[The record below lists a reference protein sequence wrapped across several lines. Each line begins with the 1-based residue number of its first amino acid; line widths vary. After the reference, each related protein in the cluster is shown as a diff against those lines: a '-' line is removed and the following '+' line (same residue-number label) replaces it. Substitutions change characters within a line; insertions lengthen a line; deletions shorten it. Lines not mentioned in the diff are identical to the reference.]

1 MSASHHNETPEVISV
16 GLATI
21 DYLAVVREGAPLG
34 LVDRDLVERYSIEG
48 GGLAATA
55 GVTCSRLGLR
65 TAHWGCVG
73 SDEAG
78 EAAIASLGKEGVS
91 TDHLVRVRDGRTP
104 VAFGLVDGVTGERRL
119 LFYPGTGAPVELP
132 HFPWAQVE
140 RARAIMLDQWW
151 LALSIEVAKRAK
163 AAGVPVVA
171 DLEPGDYLSEL
182 LAHVDVLFAP
192 RPPKLER
199 SSAGAV
205 APVLERMHKYG
216 PSVVGVTLGAQG
228 CWYSAGEGPVHQP
241 AFSVEVVDTTGAGDT
256 FHGAIA
262 YGLARGWEVARTVE
276 FASAVA
282 ALKCRALGGRP
293 GIPRLEEALAF
304 LRSQGSPLW
313 RSSQAPR

>member
-1 MSASHHNETPEVISV
+1 MSVNDPSGTPEVISV

-21 DYLAVVREGAPLG
+21 DYLAVVRQGAPLG
-34 LVDRDLVERYSIEG
+34 LLDRDLVERYSVEG

-55 GVTCSRLGLR
+55 GVACSRLGLR

-78 EAAIASLGKEGVS
+78 EAAIASLEKEGVS
-91 TDHLVRVRDGRTP
+91 TEQVVRVRDGRTP
-104 VAFGLVDGVTGERRL
+104 VAFGLVDGITGERRL
-119 LFYPGTGAPVELP
+119 LFYPGTGAPVDLP
-132 HFPWAQVE
+132 RFPWAQVK
-140 RARAIMLDQWW
+140 RAKAIVLDQWW

-171 DLEPGDYLSEL
+171 DLIPGDYLSGL
-182 LAHVDVLFAP
+182 LAHVDALFAP
-192 RPPKLER
+192 RPLELER
-199 SSAGAV
+199 SSAEAV
-205 APVLERMHKYG
+205 APILERMHKYG
-216 PSVVGVTLGAQG
+216 PSVVGVTLGVEG
-228 CWYSAGEGPVHQP
+228 SWYSVGKGPVHQP
-241 AFSVEVVDTTGAGDT
+241 AFSVEAVDTTGAGDT

-262 YGLARGWEVARTVE
+262 YGLARGWEVPRTVE

-304 LRSQGSPLW
+304 LRSQGSSLW
-313 RSSQAPR
+313 RSSPAPR